1 MSREKRDKEI
11 AELES
16 RAILSL
22 ERGQQLEPT
31 ETTSKLRV
39 GYRLWNYP
47 SFGEYKSWLLF
58 LPSAHDWEFTFAR
71 EITWKRQDDIERLTN
86 PMVGLQKGFH
96 TSPSIEVVDAVVDIK
111 RLNEHLRNLRKIR
124 VPAGDFQE
132 PFGLD
137 GEGNGF
143 QTFTFGGR
151 FRMEWWCNGPEEWQ
165 EFINWFAGMREFLES
180 HFRPWE

>member
-1 MSREKRDKEI
+1 MMSREKRDKEI

-111 RLNEHLRNLRKIR
+111 RLNEH
-124 VPAGDFQE
+124 
-132 PFGLD
+132 
-137 GEGNGF
+137 
-143 QTFTFGGR
+143 
-151 FRMEWWCNGPEEWQ
+151 
-165 EFINWFAGMREFLES
+165 
-180 HFRPWE
+180 